1 MNKAILIGRLTRDV
15 TFSTTQQGLEIARYT
30 LAVDRI
36 GKDKGADFISCVA
49 FGAGA
54 KFASNYFKKGT
65 KVAITGRIQTRSYK
79 DKEGRTVFTT
89 DVIIETQEFCES
101 KGAETPA
108 PKKETPKPDEDGF
121 MQIPDDIDEELPFN

>member
-1 MNKAILIGRLTRDV
+1 MNKVILIGRLTKDP
-15 TFSTTQQGLEIARYT
+15 TYTTTQQGTEIARYT
-30 LAVDRI
+30 LAVDRR
-36 GKDKGADFISCVA
+36 GDGADFISCVA

-65 KVAITGRIQTRSYK
+65 KVAITGRIQTGSYK